1 MELKDIAKKI
11 KDAKENIILVYA
23 FNGTGKTRL
32 SREYKDI
39 TKDADGNHS
48 GVYYNAF
55 SEDLFRWNNDD
66 ENNNENIRLEV
77 VKSSLSTFHQY
88 FGDEKTIKDKLK
100 VYKPAYDFRFKYIN
114 DNQEEGI
121 DYIWF
126 FKEEDKDKWIKIS
139 RGEERIFIW
148 CFFLAL
154 FEIDDFTDAHKDF
167 IFIDDPVSSLDDT
180 NVYITAEML
189 FGLFDDS
196 VKNDKKIIVTTH
208 HLGFFSIL
216 CDWLNKGE
224 NSEKYKKSIAKGEV
238 KTNNGKK
245 TTTLSYSEINKFSI
259 HIMEFDETY
268 KWITRNQGSWL
279 YHLLLIKKL
288 KNDAGN
294 DNLYRYHLGLLR
306 QVLEIVASF
315 MGRNKRIGYVL
326 GFLGE
331 DPDVVNRINEGAHK
345 DTFDYQDGKLVGDNK
360 EMVIRILKELKDKLG
375 IDV

>member
-1 MELKDIAKKI
+1 M
-11 KDAKENIILVYA
+11 
-23 FNGTGKTRL
+23 
-32 SREYKDI
+32 
-39 TKDADGNHS
+39 
-48 GVYYNAF
+48 
-55 SEDLFRWNNDD
+55 
-66 ENNNENIRLEV
+66 
-77 VKSSLSTFHQY
+77 
-88 FGDEKTIKDKLK
+88 
-100 VYKPAYDFRFKYIN
+100 
-114 DNQEEGI
+114 
-121 DYIWF
+121 
-126 FKEEDKDKWIKIS
+126 
-139 RGEERIFIW
+139 
-148 CFFLAL
+148 AL

-224 NSEKYKKSIAKGEV
+224 NSERYKKSIAKGEV
-238 KTNNGKK
+238 KTDNGKK
-245 TTTLSYSEINKFSI
+245 TTILSYSEINKFSI

-288 KNDAGN
+288 KNDAKK

-306 QVLEIVASF
+306 QVLEITASF

-326 GFLGE
+326 KFLEE
-331 DPDVVNRINEGAHK
+331 DADVVGRINEGSHK
-345 DTFDYQDGKLVGDNK
+345 NTFDYKDEKLVGDNK